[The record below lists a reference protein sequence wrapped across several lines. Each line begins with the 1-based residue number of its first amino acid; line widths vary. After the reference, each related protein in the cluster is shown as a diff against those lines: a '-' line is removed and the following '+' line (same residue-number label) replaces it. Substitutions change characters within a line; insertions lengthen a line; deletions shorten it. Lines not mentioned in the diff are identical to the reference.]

1 MMRFFFDYTSNDRS
15 LYDYRGEDFRTPE
28 AAIDFAQTT
37 AQVLTNSLSGDWVGW
52 SIEVRNADG
61 KKFLSLPVR
70 NAVQVAA

>member
-1 MMRFFFDYTSNDRS
+1 MMCFFFDYTSNDRS
-15 LYDYRGEDFRTPE
+15 LYDYRGEYFLSPE

-61 KKFLSLPVR
+61 KKFVSLPVR
-70 NAVQVAA
+70 NAVQIAA